1 MTQLPLSSIVTRRQ
15 NNSQETATFFKELQL
30 FVGMTSLMNVKDVKD
45 SLNFVEFD
53 EKLFTLFI
61 RKSYL
66 WHFTV
71 WSSIVNRA
79 TAVLKLVSQIVKF
92 QRIAGGDDFVDEC
105 QRCQSLSSKL
115 GRVWRKIWVKKK
127 ILSQNL
133 SKTCQNLSK
142 ILSQKLVEF
151 DEKFV
156 TVFIKKYFY
165 ILLFGHQLQYTAVT
179 CQSCNFVLK
188 IMSFRLLVQNFSSGS
203 STPKCYWTYN

>member
-127 ILSQNL
+127 IWV
-133 SKTCQNLSK
+133 KTCQ
-142 ILSQKLVEF
+142 KLV
-151 DEKFV
+151 K
-156 TVFIKKYFY
+156 
-165 ILLFGHQLQYTAVT
+165 T
-179 CQSCNFVLK
+179 CQKFWVKNW
-188 IMSFRLLVQNFSSGS
+188 SSLTKNS
-203 STPKCYWTYN
+203 LRCSLRNIFIFYCLDINCSTLQWHVNRATLY

>member
-79 TAVLKLVSQIVKF
+79 TVVLKLVSQIVKF

-156 TVFIKKYFY
+156 TVFIKKSYLWHFTVC
-165 ILLFGHQLQYTAVT
+165 HQLHWHVNRA
-179 CQSCNFVLK
+179 NFVK
-188 IMSFRLLVQNFSSGS
+188 ILSFRLSVQTWTIQVASPHQNA
-203 STPKCYWTYN
+203 TTYN